1 MIVRLHPDHPECFP
15 DPLLVD
21 NDGEFAGLG
30 AVGGDLSPR
39 RLIAAYAQGFFPWYD
54 AHSPLL
60 WWSPDPRCLLLPHHF
75 HLPRSLRRQLNRQ
88 RRAPDFVLRDDRAFV
103 TVMQHCATMPR
114 YGQDG
119 TWILPEMIEAYAAL
133 HTMGVAHS
141 IEVWTRPAV
150 PGDASGAVPLAVS
163 GAENPVPAIPS
174 DKGEELVAGLY
185 GVALG
190 RAFFA
195 ESMFHTRPYAAKIAL
210 ALLAERLWKAG
221 FLFIDCQMPTPHVL
235 GYGAVLLP
243 RTDYLELLRQALGGP
258 APVWPSP
265 EGPLAGEA

>member
-1 MIVRLHPDHPECFP
+1 MIVRLHPDHPEHFP

-60 WWSPDPRCLLLPHHF
+60 WWSPDPRCLLLPQHF
-75 HLPRSLRRQLNRQ
+75 HLPRSLRRQINRQ
-88 RRAPDFVLRDDRAFV
+88 RRAPAFILRDDQAFA
-103 TVMQHCATMPR
+103 TVMQRCATMPR
-114 YGQDG
+114 HGQNG
-119 TWILPEMIEAYAAL
+119 TWILPEMIEAYGAL
-133 HTMGVAHS
+133 HEMGVAHS
-141 IEVWTRPAV
+141 IEVWARPDGAG
-150 PGDASGAVPLAVS
+150 GDP
-163 GAENPVPAIPS
+163 PVPDAPAP
-174 DKGEELVAGLY
+174 DEELVAGLY

-195 ESMFHTRPYAAKIAL
+195 ESMFHSRPYAAKIAL

-243 RTDYLELLRQALGGP
+243 RADYMQCLRQALSGP
-258 APVWPSP
+258 APAWPAP
-265 EGPLAGEA
+265 EWLAPAAHRQAVSEY